1 MQPIT
6 KKTVMQMRDAYDRN
20 IRRPSTEKLKK
31 KYPQRPWI
39 EEVSSTWLSRKELDA
54 LLTANKANGLRIYYG
69 CHFQNT
75 HADPRL
81 DCMGLH
87 NLIFVATLDT
97 VNPDNPSTETSDD
110 QLYDEGHRPAIIT
123 SLAFNSPDGD
133 EYEGMAGEF
142 TVLCPPNCPP
152 PPPAP

>member
-6 KKTVMQMRDAYDRN
+6 KKTVMLMRDAYDRN

-31 KYPQRPWI
+31 KYPERPWI
-39 EEVSSTWLSRKELDA
+39 EEVSSTWVSRKELDA
-54 LLTANKANGLRIYYG
+54 LLDANKANGLRIYYG
-69 CHFQNT
+69 CHYENT
-75 HADPRL
+75 HADPRFNCL
-81 DCMGLH
+81 GLH

-97 VNPDNPSTETSDD
+97 VDPDNPSTETSDD
-110 QLYDEGHRPAIIT
+110 QLYDEEHPPAISAIFKRP
-123 SLAFNSPDGD
+123 SSDD
-133 EYEGMAGEF
+133 YEGMAGEF